1 MQLTMKPW
9 KLVKSQIV
17 FDNYTKIEERTYEL
31 PGGQTKNFYIKLSGR
46 AACVVAFTEDGKI
59 ITVEQFRP
67 GPDRVLCEL
76 PGGGVDGDE
85 TYEQAIARELR
96 EETGYEGELQFVAEC
111 VDDAYATMLR
121 GCFVATNCKKVG
133 DQQLDDSEFMNV
145 KLLELPEFLEI
156 IRAGQM
162 TDVEAAFL
170 GLDFLGV
177 LRPQE
182 S

>member
-1 MQLTMKPW
+1 MQPW
-9 KLVKSQIV
+9 KLLKSQIV
-17 FDNYTKIEERTYEL
+17 FDNYTRIEERTYEM
-31 PGGQTKNFYIKLSGR
+31 PDGKTKYFYIKLSGR
-46 AACVVAFTEDGKI
+46 AACVVALTEDNKV

-67 GPDRVLCEL
+67 GPNRVLYEL

-96 EETGYEGELQFVAEC
+96 EETGYGGDLQFITEC

-133 DQQLDDSEFMNV
+133 KQQLDSSEFMKV
-145 KLLELPEFLEI
+145 RLLELAEFLQVV
-156 IRAGQM
+156 RAGQM

-170 GLDFLGV
+170 GLDHLG
-177 LRPQE
+177 LLTK
-182 S
+182 